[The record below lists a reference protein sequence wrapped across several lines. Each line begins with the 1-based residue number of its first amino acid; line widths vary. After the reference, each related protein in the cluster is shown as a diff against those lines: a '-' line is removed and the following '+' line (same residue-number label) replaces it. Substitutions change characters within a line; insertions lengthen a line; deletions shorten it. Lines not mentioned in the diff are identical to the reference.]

1 MKKEDCD
8 NNKFKCHANIQI
20 TLNVI
25 GGKWKPIILW
35 HLLENKKRFSELQ
48 RSIVGVSQKILTSQ
62 LRELESDLIIHREV
76 YKQIPPKVE
85 YWVTE
90 YGKTLQP
97 ILENIGDWGEKH
109 RHNSTTKTK

>member
-1 MKKEDCD
+1 MNKEVCGD
-8 NNKFKCHANIQI
+8 NKFKCHANIQI

-35 HLLENKKRFSELQ
+35 HLLEGKKRFSELQ

-62 LRELESDLIIHREV
+62 LRELEKDLIIHREV

-85 YWVTE
+85 YSTTE

-97 ILENIGDWGEKH
+97 ILESIGNWGEKH
-109 RHNSTTKTK
+109 RHNSKILTR

>member
-1 MKKEDCD
+1 MNNEVCKD
-8 NNKFKCHANIQI
+8 NKFKCHANIQI

-35 HLLENKKRFSELQ
+35 HLLEEKKRFSELQ
-48 RSIVGVSQKILTSQ
+48 RNIVGISQKILTSQ
-62 LRELESDLIIHREV
+62 LRELERDLIIHREV

-85 YWVTE
+85 YWVTD

-97 ILENIGDWGEKH
+97 LLENIGSWGEKH
-109 RHNSTTKTK
+109 LINK

>member
-1 MKKEDCD
+1 MKNEVCVD
-8 NNKFKCHANIQI
+8 NKFKCHANIQI

-48 RSIVGVSQKILTSQ
+48 RSITGVSQKILTSQ

-85 YWVTE
+85 YSITD

-97 ILENIGDWGEKH
+97 ILESIGNWGGKH
-109 RHNSTTKTK
+109 RGNK

>member
-1 MKKEDCD
+1 MNKEFYLE
-8 NNKFKCHANIQI
+8 NQFKCHANIQT

-35 HLLENKKRFSELQ
+35 HLLEGKKRFSELQ
-48 RSIVGVSQKILTSQ
+48 RSISGVSQKMLTAQ
-62 LRELESDLIIHREV
+62 LRELEQDLIIHREV

-85 YWVTE
+85 YWVTD

-97 ILENIGDWGEKH
+97 VLESIGNWGQKH
-109 RHNSTTKTK
+109 SQKSKQSVI

>member
-1 MKKEDCD
+1 MNKEVCGGS
-8 NNKFKCHANIQI
+8 NVKCHANIQI

-35 HLLENKKRFSELQ
+35 HLLEEKKRFSELQ
-48 RSIVGVSQKILTSQ
+48 RSISGISQKILTSQ
-62 LRELESDLIIHREV
+62 LRELENDLIIHREV

-85 YWVTE
+85 YSITE

-97 ILENIGDWGEKH
+97 ILESIGNWGEKH
-109 RHNSTTKTK
+109 RHNSNSLTK